1 MIFVRDEG
9 DADDPAFASA
19 DRLKELTSDLSSMI
33 SFLVFVCAV
42 RGLGSRV
49 HGLERK
55 LTSDGPLLDQFLH

>member
-33 SFLVFVCAV
+33 SFLVWAV
-42 RGLGSRV
+42 RGLGSRA